1 MPSQSPSPPARLLC
15 HHIREGSPHK
25 TLRLRSRNPSPDS
38 SRSSL
43 KARKQTRD
51 NQLHRDREPLH
62 VPSHHPDA
70 VSSKPRRRT
79 GCHLNPRRQEDQ
91 PPESVRS
98 SNTGLRIKPQGWEKG
113 KRVISGSPTAPSW
126 ETQRSQDL
134 GLKQARKAAMPG
146 TRRTRGPPALLWEK
160 HQELG
165 SLRRPRAHRGTLP
178 SCAWHCVPVLGRQS
192 SRGPAT
198 AGAAGALLPP
208 PSLGGPCPGRYLVEQ
223 RTGRQAGAQA
233 EVPGRTGQEEV

>member
-15 HHIREGSPHK
+15 HHIREESPHK

-43 KARKQTRD
+43 KARKQTGD
-51 NQLHRDREPLH
+51 NQLHRDRGPLH

-79 GCHLNPRRQEDQ
+79 GRHLNPRRQEVQ

-98 SNTGLRIKPQGWEKG
+98 SNTGLRITPQGWEKE

-134 GLKQARKAAMPG
+134 GLKQAGKAAMPG

-165 SLRRPRAHRGTLP
+165 SLRRGPPGHPPLLRLALRPCPRPAEQQGPSHSRG
-178 SCAWHCVPVLGRQS
+178 G
-192 SRGPAT
+192 RGPA
-198 AGAAGALLPP
+198 P
-208 PSLGGPCPGRYLVEQ
+208 PSLARGSLSWKVPRRAAYRP
-223 RTGRQAGAQA
+223 TGWRSG
-233 EVPGRTGQEEV
+233 